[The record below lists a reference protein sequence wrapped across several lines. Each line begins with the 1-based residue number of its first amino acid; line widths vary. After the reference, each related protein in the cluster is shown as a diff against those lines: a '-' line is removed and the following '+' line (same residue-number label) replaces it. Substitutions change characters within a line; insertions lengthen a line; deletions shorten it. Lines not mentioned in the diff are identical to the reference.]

1 MAISVEEL
9 KENGYQ
15 GFKTIHEL
23 SENAEC
29 VMTDQGVYLVLR
41 LANGEPEFV
50 YPGTCGHFKNREPN
64 VPISKLEEKWVG
76 DSNILYIGKAK
87 SLRQRLSQYMRIGRG
102 EKVGH
107 WGGRY
112 IWQLKDAQDLVVCWK
127 KTTEDSEKV
136 ECEMIQRFKEE
147 HGKLPFANLRGGN
160 LLKFLQ

>member
-1 MAISVEEL
+1 MVMSIEEL
-9 KENGYQ
+9 KKECYQ

-23 SENAEC
+23 SEDAGC

-41 LANGEPEFV
+41 LADGEPEFIN
-50 YPGTCGHFKNREPN
+50 PGTCGHFKNREPN

-76 DSNILYIGKAK
+76 DTNILYIGKAK
-87 SLRQRLSQYMRIGRG
+87 SLRKRLSQYMRIGQG

-127 KTTEDSEKV
+127 KTTEDPRSV
-136 ECEMIQRFKEE
+136 EREMIQNFKKE
-147 HGKLPFANLRGGN
+147 HQGRRPFANLRD
-160 LLKFLQ
+160 